1 MKKLML
7 LLFIFC
13 LLIPLSP
20 KAKMEFNNRDDV
32 FSFLKEAFQAQ
43 VALSEKERS
52 KDDINKILEP
62 YFTDKYQEV
71 FLKENVAEKNGKYI
85 TYGSDFAKYYIP
97 FYQFSDNTR
106 VVIKSNK
113 VYVFEYFPERT
124 EGPVGYKS
132 HYEGIL
138 IENISGEWK
147 ISKYLY
153 NQIPDEIIKESIK

>member
-1 MKKLML
+1 ML

-113 VYVFEYFPERT
+113 VYVFEYFPEST

>member
-113 VYVFEYFPERT
+113 VYVFEYFPEST